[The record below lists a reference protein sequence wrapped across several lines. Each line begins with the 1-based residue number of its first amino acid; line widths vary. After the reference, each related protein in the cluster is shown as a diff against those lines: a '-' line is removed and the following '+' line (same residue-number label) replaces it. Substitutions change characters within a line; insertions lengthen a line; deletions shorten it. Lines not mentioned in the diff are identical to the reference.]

1 MIYIEATS
9 ELRKEVA
16 MTQSPSGCNSGCRNR
31 FAGFDADDNVAA
43 TSVASILA

>member
-9 ELRKEVA
+9 EFRKEVA
-16 MTQSPSGCNSGCRNR
+16 MTQSSRGSNNH
-31 FAGFDADDNVAA
+31 FAGFDADDTVAA